1 MISELSESGNE
12 FNNMKDDLCEMRP
25 VDNLGRVVL
34 PKPMRELLGIAEKD
48 NLKISLKGN
57 AMIVMRDKPLCAFCR
72 RDNVLI
78 EIGYAHICSSCAKEI
93 TEKF

>member
-1 MISELSESGNE
+1 MKSELAESGNE

-48 NLKISLKGN
+48 NLKI
-57 AMIVMRDKPLCAFCR
+57 
-72 RDNVLI
+72 
-78 EIGYAHICSSCAKEI
+78 
-93 TEKF
+93 